1 MGEKLSWEG
10 RRKIKKSLIC
20 DLLILPRENAMID
33 KKKKYHF
40 HLEVCTM
47 RGKKTAA
54 FLLAAALLLSL
65 VGCANAEGAVYVQSV
80 EDLANLGGIA
90 PGDRFAGVVV
100 SENVA
105 EINKDS
111 DKSIAEL
118 LVREGDD
125 VTEGQE
131 LFSYDTESLQLT
143 LNKQQLE
150 LEQLNASIENYKRQ
164 ISDLERDSKY
174 VGAADKLQYT
184 VQIQSLQVDL
194 KEAEL
199 NLKAKETEV
208 AKSQSVLENATVV
221 SPVTGRVQSISE
233 NGMDNYGN
241 PLPYITIQQ
250 AGSYRVKGTLG
261 ELQRGGIMEGSRIT
275 ISSRTDETVTWSGTV
290 SLVDYENPVQGSDNN
305 YYYVGPT
312 DEMTS
317 SSKYPFYVELD
328 DTEGL
333 ILGQHVY
340 LQLEV
345 DENEPAGVAISSAFI
360 CYEEDGS
367 TYVWAENRG
376 KLEKRTVTL
385 GEYNFMND
393 TMEILEGLTEEDFIA
408 FPDPELC
415 VVGAPT
421 TREIP
426 EEAAEGEVG

>member
-1 MGEKLSWEG
+1 
-10 RRKIKKSLIC
+10 
-20 DLLILPRENAMID
+20 
-33 KKKKYHF
+33 
-40 HLEVCTM
+40 M
-47 RGKKTAA
+47 RGKRMGIL
-54 FLLAAALLLSL
+54 LLAAVLLLTL
-65 VGCANAEGAVYVQSV
+65 AACGAKEGAVYVQSV
-80 EDLANLGGIA
+80 ADLASLGGIA
-90 PGDRFAGVVV
+90 PGDRFAGIVV

-105 EINKDS
+105 EINKDGE
-111 DKSIAEL
+111 KSIAEL

-131 LFSYDTESLQLT
+131 LFSYDTEELQLT
-143 LNKQQLE
+143 LDKQRLE
-150 LEQLNASIENYKRQ
+150 LEQLNATIENYKDQ
-164 ISDLERDSKY
+164 IADLEKDRNR
-174 VGAADKLQYT
+174 VGTADKLQYT

-199 NLKAKETEV
+199 NVKAKETEV
-208 AKSQSVLENATVV
+208 AKSEDILENATVL
-221 SPVTGRVQSISE
+221 SPVTGRIQSISE

-275 ISSRTDETVTWSGTV
+275 ILSRTDEAVTWSGTV

-305 YYYVGPT
+305 YYYMGST
-312 DEMTS
+312 DEMTT

-328 DTEGL
+328 STEGL

-340 LQLEV
+340 LQLEI
-345 DENEPAGVAISSAFI
+345 EESGEPAGPAISSAFI

-367 TYVWAENRG
+367 TYVWAENKG
-376 KLEKRTVTL
+376 KLEKRTVTV

-393 TMEILEGLTEEDFIA
+393 TMEILEGLTESDFVA

-421 TREIP
+421 TRELQ

>member
-1 MGEKLSWEG
+1 
-10 RRKIKKSLIC
+10 
-20 DLLILPRENAMID
+20 
-33 KKKKYHF
+33 
-40 HLEVCTM
+40 M
-47 RGKKTAA
+47 RGKKIAA
-54 FLLAAALLLSL
+54 VLMAAAMVLSFAA
-65 VGCANAEGAVYVQSV
+65 CANAEGAVYVQSV
-80 EDLANLGGIA
+80 KDLAALGGIA
-90 PGDRFAGVVV
+90 PGDRFAGLVV

-105 EINKDS
+105 QINKDN

-150 LEQLNASIENYKRQ
+150 QEQLTATIENYKDQ
-164 ISDLERDSKY
+164 IADLERDSRY

-208 AKSQSVLENATVV
+208 AKTKDILENAVV
-221 SPVTGRVQSISE
+221 LSPVTGRVQSISE

-261 ELQRGGIMEGSRIT
+261 ELQRGGIMEGNRIT
-275 ISSRTDETVTWSGTV
+275 IVSRTDESVTWSGTV
-290 SLVDYENPVQGSDNN
+290 SLVDYENPVQGNQND
-305 YYYVGPT
+305 YYYVGGT

-328 DTEGL
+328 STEGL

-340 LQLEV
+340 LQMEV
-345 DENEPAGVAISSAFI
+345 EEGTPAGPAISSAFI

-367 TYVWAENRG
+367 AYVWAENKG
-376 KLEKRTVTL
+376 KLEKRVVTL
-385 GEYNFMND
+385 GEYNDMND

-408 FPDPELC
+408 FPNPELC

>member
-1 MGEKLSWEG
+1 M
-10 RRKIKKSLIC
+10 KK
-20 DLLILPRENAMID
+20 MI
-33 KKKKYHF
+33 
-40 HLEVCTM
+40 
-47 RGKKTAA
+47 
-54 FLLAAALLLSL
+54 ALLLSAVML
-65 VGCANAEGAVYVQSV
+65 LALAGCGAQEGAVYVQNV
-80 EDLANLGGIA
+80 ADLAALGGIA
-90 PGDRFAGVVV
+90 PGDRFAGIVV

-111 DKSIAEL
+111 DKSVEEL
-118 LVREGDD
+118 MVREGDD

-131 LFSYDTESLQLT
+131 LFAYDTEELQLN
-143 LNKQQLE
+143 LDKQKLE
-150 LEQLNASIENYKRQ
+150 LEQLNATIENYTDQ
-164 ISDLERDSKY
+164 IADLEKDRNR
-174 VGAADKLQYT
+174 VGTADKLQYT

-199 NLKAKETEV
+199 NVKAKETEV
-208 AKSQSVLENATVV
+208 AKSEDILENATVL
-221 SPVTGRVQSISE
+221 SPVTGRIQSISE

-275 ISSRTDETVTWSGTV
+275 ILSRTDEAVTWSGTV

-305 YYYVGPT
+305 YYYMGST
-312 DEMTS
+312 DEMTT

-328 DTEGL
+328 STEGL

-340 LQLEV
+340 LQLEI
-345 DENEPAGVAISSAFI
+345 EESGEPAGPAISSAFI

-367 TYVWAENRG
+367 TYVWAENKG
-376 KLEKRTVTL
+376 KLEKRTVTV

-393 TMEILEGLTEEDFIA
+393 TMEILEGLTESDFIA

-421 TREIP
+421 PRELQ